1 MALLLCSSCIF
12 DGKHEGAITRCNIC
26 VENYCKRHH
35 DQHSTR
41 NATSF
46 HVVSCIDEDSTQ
58 APPPCHAAVK
68 CGEHPGKDI
77 EGFCDKCNIAICGT
91 CLFGNH
97 HGHTYRCVKVV
108 ATEKRVELTKIS
120 STLDVY
126 NGALATC
133 IMHIN
138 KSEADNNV
146 SLVVATVYVKEHYAQ
161 VRAKVDAD
169 YAQVRAKVDADEAQS
184 TLDVTTMSK
193 SKNKMQLGGQ
203 KLGVEFKQCE
213 VDNLQNAVTTALAS
227 DNDAAFLQLSSDIAP
242 RFAALQQDRPSW
254 VLKPCTN
261 GIVHFVPAPIST
273 GKMGYVLDGDCDVAA
288 AFKAEVTGD
297 ARDRMI
303 VIAAGEKTRSIDI
316 PLELFEVTHI
326 SPSGVSRSLSTTSAA
341 VGTCS
346 AALSLVDDGE
356 HVVNVCLGS
365 THVNG
370 SPIRLVLRNYNP
382 NPTHDRTITI
392 TPTIPNFNY
401 IGTHFRTVT
410 LCYII
415 RSLTQPCCNPDQ
427 IDDSSCSYPNHVSL
441 HCMQLTKR
449 AQLKQMTFGDRSEVS
464 YCHHFVWDRYV
475 TSLVLFL

>member
-12 DGKHEGAITRCNIC
+12 EGKHEGAITRCNIC
-26 VENYCKRHH
+26 EKNYCKSH
-35 DQHSTR
+35 DEQHSTR
-41 NATSF
+41 DVTSF

-133 IMHIN
+133 IMLIN
-138 KSEADNNV
+138 KSEADSNV
-146 SLVVATVYVKEHYAQ
+146 SLVVATVSVKEH
-161 VRAKVDAD
+161 

-213 VDNLQNAVTTALAS
+213 VGILQNAVTTALAS
-227 DNDAAFLQLSSDIAP
+227 DSDAAFLQLSSDIAP

-261 GIVHFVPAPIST
+261 GIVHFVPSPIST

-303 VIAAGEKTRSIDI
+303 VIAAGEKTCSSIDI
-316 PLELFEVTHI
+316 PLELFVVTHI

-370 SPIRLVLRNYNP
+370 SPIRLLVLRNYNP
-382 NPTHDRTITI
+382 NPTHDR
-392 TPTIPNFNY
+392 PT
-401 IGTHFRTVT
+401 TV
-410 LCYII
+410 
-415 RSLTQPCCNPDQ
+415 
-427 IDDSSCSYPNHVSL
+427 
-441 HCMQLTKR
+441 
-449 AQLKQMTFGDRSEVS
+449 
-464 YCHHFVWDRYV
+464 
-475 TSLVLFL
+475 